1 MGSPST
7 NFRTRPGRNVTD
19 ALATRGNLADVTNR
33 PLTSR
38 PVVTTAVRPSPGVD
52 AVPPVT
58 PNNPRRPPIPGA
70 ERVGRNTLETLLFR
84 GISTPVAFALVVI
97 QSRFLDPEGRGRF
110 VLVVLTVT
118 ILARLFGQVGVAVTS
133 LAGEGDLRPL
143 VARALGLTI
152 VLGVA
157 GAGVILLAG
166 WTIDAFG
173 LRLAAIAA
181 PALVPNILNAC
192 LSGILLGRAR
202 IRLWNVIQVLPP
214 LLTLAGMLIVVVGLG
229 RGVDAAVGVWTTAY
243 VLTAV
248 FALAATRDLWL
259 PLGAARLLDR
269 YGRAIARLALAMGFV
284 QIVNLIGYRVELFVL
299 EHFKGLGQVGIYSIA
314 MQAAE
319 AIWLIPAAVASAVTG
334 PVVHE
339 SDEGAARLIRTAC
352 GKGLVYTS
360 GVAIAIGVAA
370 PFVIPVVFGD
380 DFRGAVRPLVL
391 LLPGVVAYAPVT
403 ILVVYLTVRRARPR
417 LSLYVSLIGL
427 VVTGAMSFVL
437 IPPYGASG
445 AAVASAI
452 GYAAGGL
459 AAWLFFNNLAKRSDG
474 ETALSP
480 SLTGA
485 RD

>member
-1 MGSPST
+1 MI
-7 NFRTRPGRNVTD
+7 
-19 ALATRGNLADVTNR
+19 
-33 PLTSR
+33 
-38 PVVTTAVRPSPGVD
+38 AVRPSPGSN

-58 PNNPRRPPIPGA
+58 PNNPRREIPGA
-70 ERVGRNTLETLLFR
+70 GRVGRNTLETLLFR

-110 VLVVLTVT
+110 VLVVLTVS
-118 ILARLFGQVGVAVTS
+118 ILARLFGQLGVAVTS
-133 LAGEGDLRPL
+133 LAGEGELKPL
-143 VARALGLTI
+143 AARALAWTALLGL
-152 VLGVA
+152 A

-166 WTIDAFG
+166 ATIGAFG

-181 PALVPNILNAC
+181 PALAPNILNAC

-202 IRLWNVIQVLPP
+202 VRLWNVIQVLPP
-214 LLTLAGMLIVVVGLG
+214 LLTLVGMLIVVVGLG
-229 RGVDAAVGVWTTAY
+229 RGVDAAVGVWTIAY

-248 FALAATRDLWL
+248 FALVGARDLWL
-259 PLGAARLLDR
+259 PVMSVRILDR
-269 YGRAIARLALAMGFV
+269 VGRAIARLAFAMGFV

-299 EHFKGLGQVGIYSIA
+299 EHFKGLAQVGIYSIA

-339 SDEGAARLIRTAC
+339 DEHGATRLIGNAC
-352 GKGLVYTS
+352 RKGLLYTG
-360 GVAIAIGVAA
+360 GVAVAIGAVA
-370 PFVIPVVFGD
+370 PFVIPLVFGD
-380 DFRGAVRPLVL
+380 EFKGAVRPLEL

-427 VVTGAMSFVL
+427 VVTAAMSVVL

-445 AAVASAI
+445 AAAASAI

-459 AAWLFFNNLAKRSDG
+459 AAWLFF
-474 ETALSP
+474 TTLSR
-480 SLTGA
+480 

>member
-1 MGSPST
+1 
-7 NFRTRPGRNVTD
+7 V
-19 ALATRGNLADVTNR
+19 ATSCNLADVRSR
-33 PLTSR
+33 PPTSR
-38 PVVTTAVRPSPGVD
+38 PVVTTAVRPSPGTE
-52 AVPPVT
+52 AAPPVT
-58 PNNPRRPPIPGA
+58 PNNVRRTTDIPGA
-70 ERVGRNTLETLLFR
+70 GRVGRNTVETLLFR

-133 LAGEGDLRPL
+133 LAGEGDLRPF
-143 VARALGLTI
+143 VARALGLTV
-152 VLGVA
+152 VLGLA

-166 WTIDAFG
+166 WTIGAFG

-181 PALVPNILNAC
+181 PALLPNILSAC
-192 LSGILLGRAR
+192 ISGILLGRAR

-214 LLTLAGMLIVVVGLG
+214 LLTLAGMLVVVVDLG
-229 RGVDAAVGVWTTAY
+229 RGVDAAVGVWTAAY
-243 VLTAV
+243 VLSAV
-248 FALAATRDLWL
+248 FALAASRDLWL
-259 PLGAARLLDR
+259 PMTAARLLDR
-269 YGRAIARLALAMGFV
+269 YGHAIVRLALAMGFV

-299 EHFKGLGQVGIYSIA
+299 EHFKGLSQVGIYSIA

-339 SDEGAARLIRTAC
+339 SEDGAAGLIRKAC
-352 GKGLVYTS
+352 GKGLLYTS
-360 GVAIAIGVAA
+360 GVALAIGVAA

-403 ILVVYLTVRRARPR
+403 ILVVYLTVRRAQPR

-427 VVTGAMSFVL
+427 VVTAAMSFVL

-452 GYAAGGL
+452 GYGAGGL
-459 AAWLFFNNLAKRSDG
+459 AAWLFFTNLARRDG

-480 SLTGA
+480 SLTAA